1 MPRQAMLLFSTP
13 KGGEQE
19 FVLSTAGE
27 TSIGRH
33 HQCTITVAQ
42 PSVSRKHA
50 RLWFEAGGFY
60 IEDLGSSNGT
70 YVNNQRVTRVSLT
83 DGDALRCGD
92 FKLDFR
98 ETEGGTREVEQA
110 PAAPAPAPP
119 PSPAISPK
127 PKVVGTIRP
136 KGRASDAP
144 GLKVAGRLS
153 PRKSKAPGP
162 TSAPPGAP
170 AEGEDAVA
178 RLEAEVAH
186 LKAQLEAKA
195 LLEGGDAPA
204 SAADGPNAAELQKR
218 VEALTTERDAAQ
230 RELTELRRDVDDK
243 AGRIAELE
251 STKVRSKEQIDTL
264 TDRQRSLREQ
274 VQAQQNQLEEYRREK
289 IELEVGLGE
298 TRQRAGDLENALKA
312 SSAREAELADDVND
326 LKREVQQK
334 KNENREI
341 QRQLEL
347 AEYNLDAVRSENENL
362 RLALTDDDAARKG
375 LNTTIDHLK
384 QVNEEK
390 EAMIDRLQGELSRV
404 EQRLSQA
411 EATAREAGGA
421 RAAALDDALRTL
433 EGDLAEAKRENE
445 ALQAQ
450 LAGRSATPARNLV
463 EQLNELKRA
472 NRDLR
477 NALDEAR
484 ASGGGGAAGPDPRVA
499 ALEQRL
505 QAAEAALA
513 DAESRAA
520 STSQAPAAAP
530 ADGSAV
536 IEDAVPVFEALNDLA
551 SGLKTDMQLV
561 QSYVGDLAP
570 VVEAAC
576 APGFEGPA
584 AVRLKAAVE
593 DADAQLTLEQARE
606 ALSDAAG
613 RARDIKKQMRAF
625 RDLLSRHGYGS

>member
-13 KGGEQE
+13 EGGEQE
-19 FVLSTAGE
+19 FVLSTEGE

-33 HQCTITVAQ
+33 PQCTITVAQ

-50 RLWFEAGGFY
+50 RLWYEAGGFY

-98 ETEGGTREVEQA
+98 EDEGGTREVEQA
-110 PAAPAPAPP
+110 PPAPAPAPA

-144 GLKVAGRLS
+144 GLKVAGRLA

-162 TSAPPGAP
+162 TSAPPAQP
-170 AEGEDAVA
+170 AEGGDAVA

-195 LLEGGDAPA
+195 LLEGVAAP
-204 SAADGPNAAELQKR
+204 AADGPGVAELTKR
-218 VEALTTERDAAQ
+218 VEALSAEREEAQ
-230 RELTELRRDVDDK
+230 RELAELRRDVEDK

-274 VQAQQNQLEEYRREK
+274 VQTQQNQLEEYRREK

-298 TRQRAGDLENALKA
+298 TRQRVGDLENALKA

-411 EATAREAGGA
+411 EATAREAGGS
-421 RAAALDDALRTL
+421 RAAALDDALRAL
-433 EGDLAEAKRENE
+433 EAELGEAKRENE

-484 ASGGGGAAGPDPRVA
+484 AGGGGATAGPDPRVA

-505 QAAEAALA
+505 HAAEAALA
-513 DAESRAA
+513 DAEARAA
-520 STSQAPAAAP
+520 TASAAP
-530 ADGSAV
+530 TPTASGAV
-536 IEDAVPVFEALNDLA
+536 VDEAVPVFEALNDLA

-584 AVRLKAAVE
+584 SVRLKAAVE
-593 DADAQLTLEQARE
+593 DADARLTLDQARE
-606 ALSDAAG
+606 ALNDASG